1 MTSPTPFNT
10 NTMNE
15 KHLKYLAEKYPR
27 LTRGVIYNTTMPI
40 TLIDAL
46 YEDRNI
52 IEYDC
57 NVLSGAFL
65 FSRSEKHEEL
75 YQGESDQQHFFN
87 ELERSCPKKYDEV
100 LTCYGHI
107 ALSQLYSN
115 NYGSNYGNLEE
126 AISMLRDTSIKDLS
140 HALDLPY
147 KSVLWPGEWKP
158 LRRAIMLSGFGSE
171 VLFSDKVGGEVYE
184 WIADLV
190 GEDSDCLRYIGL
202 ASVFRFSDSEGG
214 LEFWSGVRKVTDIIT
229 PLLSDIAT
237 DDVTEDGVTDNTVLT
252 YKTLNDML
260 DAYQEMKRA
269 GKNPLIARE
278 LTIKLQ

>member
-1 MTSPTPFNT
+1 
-10 NTMNE
+10 
-15 KHLKYLAEKYPR
+15 
-27 LTRGVIYNTTMPI
+27 MPI

-75 YQGESDQQHFFN
+75 YQRESDQQHFFK

-100 LTCYGHI
+100 LTCYGHM
-107 ALSQLYSN
+107 ALSQLYIN
-115 NYGSNYGNLEE
+115 NCDNLGEVSS
-126 AISMLRDTSIKDLS
+126 ILRDTSIKDLS
-140 HALDLPY
+140 HTLDLPY

-171 VLFSDKVGGEVYE
+171 VLFSDKVGGKVYE
-184 WIADLV
+184 RVAGLV
-190 GEDSDCLRYIGL
+190 AECSNYLHCVSLNG
-202 ASVFRFSDSEGG
+202 VFRFSDSEGG
-214 LEFWSGVRKVTDIIT
+214 LEFWSYVRKVTDIIT
-229 PLLSDIAT
+229 PLFDDIAT
-237 DDVTEDGVTDNTVLT
+237 DDVTEDGVTDNTLLT

-269 GKNPLIARE
+269 GKNPLIASE

>member
-27 LTRGVIYNTTMPI
+27 LTRGVIYNTTMPS

-46 YEDRNI
+46 YEDRHL
-52 IEYDC
+52 IEGDC
-57 NVLSGAFL
+57 DVFSGAFL
-65 FSRSEKHEEL
+65 FEASEKHEEL
-75 YQGESDQQHFFN
+75 YRRELGQHHFFKG
-87 ELERSCPKKYDEV
+87 LERHHPKKYDDLV
-100 LTCYGHI
+100 TCYGHI
-107 ALSQLYSN
+107 GLSKLY
-115 NYGSNYGNLEE
+115 NLDG
-126 AISMLRDTSIKDLS
+126 ASSILQDTSIKDLS

-171 VLFSDKVGGEVYE
+171 VLFSDKVGGKVYE
-184 WIADLV
+184 WMAEMLS
-190 GEDSDCLRYIGL
+190 EDSDYLHHVSLSG
-202 ASVFRFSDSEGG
+202 VFGFKDSEGG
-214 LEFWSGVRKVTDIIT
+214 LEFWSSVRKVTDIIT
-229 PLLSDIAT
+229 PLFDDIAT

-269 GKNPLIARE
+269 GKNPLIAGE

>member
-15 KHLKYLAEKYPR
+15 KHLNYLAEKYPR

-46 YEDRNI
+46 YEDRHL
-52 IEYDC
+52 IESDC
-57 NVLSGAFL
+57 NVLSGALIFDA
-65 FSRSEKHEEL
+65 SKKHKEL
-75 YQGESDQQHFFN
+75 YQQESEQQHFFK
-87 ELERSCPKKYDEV
+87 ELERRHPKKYDELV
-100 LTCYGHI
+100 TCYGHT
-107 ALSQLYSN
+107 ALSQLYIN
-115 NYGSNYGNLEE
+115 NYDNLDRV
-126 AISMLRDTSIKDLS
+126 AITLRDTSIKDLS
-140 HALDLPY
+140 HALNLPY

-158 LRRAIMLSGFGSE
+158 LRRAIMLSGFGGE

-202 ASVFRFSDSEGG
+202 ASVFRFRDSEGG

-229 PLLSDIAT
+229 PLLSDMAT

-252 YKTLNDML
+252 YKTLDDML

-269 GKNPLIARE
+269 GKNPLIAGE